1 MAASLKPLSDLP
13 HFIFVYHISLVKV
26 QTNYCNNNI
35 PLTLDVKQLNKTI
48 KRYYFHNFKALWDD
62 KSKTKMYYGIF
73 RIKKQLS
80 GKKSGAFTVASAIGS
95 KQTFNP

>member
-48 KRYYFHNFKALWDD
+48 KRYYFHNFKALWDG

-80 GKKSGAFTVASAIGS
+80 GKKSVAFTVASTIGS